1 MEWNLSL
8 VISVCAFILAILSPV
23 ASALIA
29 GHYRIKEK
37 KLDYDAAREK
47 VRDEIY
53 TRHKREVIEEY
64 IRETGKAVSNPTR
77 ENISAYGSTLGQIY
91 LYVSS
96 KHWALLDGI
105 NDSISKHEYDCARE
119 DLAALCRFLSQE
131 GIGSPDDPE
140 PNGTEDRVVK

>member
-29 GHYRIKEK
+29 GHYRIREK
-37 KLDYDAAREK
+37 QLDYDAAREK

-64 IRETGKAVSNPTR
+64 IRETGKAVSSPSW
-77 ENISAYGSTLGQIY
+77 ENILAYGLTSGQIY
-91 LYVSS
+91 LYVSP
-96 KHWALLDGI
+96 KHWVLLDGI
-105 NDSISKHEYDCARE
+105 NNSISKHEYDCARR
-119 DLAALCRFLSQE
+119 DLATLCMLLSQE

>member
-37 KLDYDAAREK
+37 QLDYDAAREK

-64 IRETGKAVSNPTR
+64 IRSVGKVTLDPTR
-77 ENISAYGSTLGQIY
+77 DSLAEHGLTSGQIY
-91 LYVSS
+91 LYVDPG
-96 KHWALLDGI
+96 HWDLLDTI
-105 NDSISKHEYDCARE
+105 NDSIANGDYECARTK
-119 DLAALCRFLSQE
+119 LSALCALLYTENMS
-131 GIGSPDDPE
+131 SPDDPE
-140 PNGTEDRVVK
+140 PNSTEDRVVK

>member
-29 GHYRIKEK
+29 GHYRIREK
-37 KLDYDAAREK
+37 RLDYDAAREK

-53 TRHKREVIEEY
+53 TRHKREIIEEY
-64 IRETGKAVSNPTR
+64 IRETGKAVSSPSW
-77 ENISAYGSTLGQIY
+77 ENISAYGLTSGQIY
-91 LYVSS
+91 LYVSP

-105 NDSISKHEYDCARE
+105 NNSISKHEYDCARR
-119 DLAALCRFLSQE
+119 DLTTLCMILSKE

-140 PNGTEDRVVK
+140 PNSTEGRVVK

>member
-37 KLDYDAAREK
+37 QLDYDAAREK

-53 TRHKREVIEEY
+53 TRHRREVIEEY

-91 LYVSS
+91 LYVNS
-96 KHWALLDGI
+96 KHWALLDSI
-105 NDSISKHEYDCARE
+105 NDSISKREYDCARK
-119 DLAALCRFLSQE
+119 DLTTLCRILSQE

-140 PNGTEDRVVK
+140 PNSTEDRVVK

>member
-37 KLDYDAAREK
+37 QLDYDAAREK

-64 IRETGKAVSNPTR
+64 IREAGKVTLDPTGDAFAKYGLISN
-77 ENISAYGSTLGQIY
+77 QIY

-96 KHWALLDGI
+96 KHWELLDGI
-105 NDSISKHEYDCARE
+105 NDSISKHEYDCARR
-119 DLAALCRFLSQE
+119 DLAALCRILSKE

-140 PNGTEDRVVK
+140 PNSTEDRVVK